1 MSDCIFCKIVN
12 KEIPA
17 KTVYED
23 EKIMCFYDV
32 NPQAPVHVLLIPKKH
47 IASMNDVTGDDDGLM
62 GHMVIKIKEIAET
75 LELEKGYRVVNN
87 CGEDGLQQVLH
98 FHWHI
103 LGKRKMQ
110 WPPG

>member
-17 KTVYED
+17 NIIYED
-23 EKIMCFYDV
+23 DKIMCFHDV
-32 NPQAPVHVLLIPKKH
+32 NPQAPLHALMIPKKH
-47 IASMNDVTGDDDGLM
+47 IDSMDAVLEEDKELM
-62 GHMVIKIKEIAET
+62 GHMLLKIKEIAKT
-75 LELEKGYRVVNN
+75 LELRNGYRVVNN
-87 CGEDGLQQVLH
+87 CGEDGMQQVLH

-103 LGKRKMQ
+103 LGKRKLS